1 MLTRNPLLPD
11 LGHSSVGSHI
21 LVFVRLQMEVFFFM
35 KNSNLSVKD
44 LVTIALYLALFMV
57 VDAFINTLPFLQ
69 MPQGGSLGVSTVV
82 LLIASYHL
90 GAKKGLIV
98 SLLSVL
104 LQFVTGRMYI
114 LGFTQFL
121 LDYLISFGVYGIAC
135 LFPNKGYF
143 YSGVLIT
150 NIIRFI
156 SSTLSGVFFYNVTL
170 GGSIIYQAWYMVPTT
185 IVGLVLVPLLY
196 QKLEAVMKK

>member
-21 LVFVRLQMEVFFFM
+21 LVFVRLQMEVFFM